1 MRSYSR
7 RLIKKFDLD
16 SDGVITLKEL
26 CQGLKSLNIY
36 LTADEREA
44 LMEKLDTNRDGDISE
59 KELYKALL
67 SVSVQDL
74 R

>member
-1 MRSYSR
+1 M
-7 RLIKKFDLD
+7 
-16 SDGVITLKEL
+16 ITLKEL

-59 KELYKALL
+59 KELYKALS